1 MWQDMQ
7 SNICV
12 PSVPEETGWEQKGEG
27 EEEEEYKNHPWKDLT
42 KHTSVQLQ
50 VAPST
55 LRKYGDTAGAKRQ
68 HGQREGH
75 APSRSTACEC

>member
-12 PSVPEETGWEQKGEG
+12 PSVPEETGWEQKGE
-27 EEEEEYKNHPWKDLT
+27 EEEEEYKNHPRKDLT

-50 VAPST
+50 EAPST
-55 LRKYGDTAGAKRQ
+55 LRKYRDTAGAKRQ
-68 HGQREGH
+68 AGPEGR
-75 APSRSTACEC
+75 ARSIPEHSL